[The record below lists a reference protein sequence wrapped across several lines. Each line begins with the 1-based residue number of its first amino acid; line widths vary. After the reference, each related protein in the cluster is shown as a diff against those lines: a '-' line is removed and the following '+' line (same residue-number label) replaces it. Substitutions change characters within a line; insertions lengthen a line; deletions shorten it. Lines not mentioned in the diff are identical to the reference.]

1 MPVASSTPGC
11 FARTA
16 TRWLELARWPCV
28 LANITG
34 FKAGPI
40 AQFTQG
46 KGNIGGGIS
55 VYYERNL
62 IAGWLEIEPAIA
74 AFWVEDETV
83 VPIEVLLKKP
93 FHANHVVNP
102 YAGLGPELALLFTPH
117 GNRARFG
124 LKFVGGSYFWFREG
138 PWGLD
143 VEIAYVLLFW
153 DKLAERYAKQ
163 PIANLAS
170 YERKLEVT
178 KSRLLRRD
186 DQDREEQS
194 QRPERDEHHVPPEHP
209 RSGGGVSAGA
219 VRRHLRLQH
228 PAPGR
233 GQRRHADIREAGFV
247 DISTPDVGAKK
258 MVAFVVATR

>member
-1 MPVASSTPGC
+1 
-11 FARTA
+11 
-16 TRWLELARWPCV
+16 
-28 LANITG
+28 
-34 FKAGPI
+34 
-40 AQFTQG
+40 
-46 KGNIGGGIS
+46 
-55 VYYERNL
+55 
-62 IAGWLEIEPAIA
+62 
-74 AFWVEDETV
+74 

-178 KSRLLRRD
+178 KSRLSPTDAILD
-186 DQDREEQS
+186 IGCGTGSLALELAPHVAAVHALDFSGEMIKIGKSKASDQNVTNITFHQSTLEAAEEFQPGQFDGICAYNILHLVEDRG
-194 QRPERDEHHVPPEHP
+194 DTLTF
-209 RSGGGVSAGA
+209 A
-219 VRRHLRLQH
+219 RLGSSTFQH
-228 PAPGR
+228 PTSA
-233 GQRRHADIREAGFV
+233 RRRWWL
-247 DISTPDVGAKK
+247 S
-258 MVAFVVATR
+258 